1 MAEAKRVIVLK
12 NGVALKAGNGKAR
25 KFESKGKARN
35 FVLNLMVVAT
45 KQHLTWA
52 NFEFIEV

>member
-1 MAEAKRVIVLK
+1 MPSKKVIVLK
-12 NGVALKAGNGKAR
+12 NGRALMAGNGKAR
-25 KFESKGKARN
+25 IFASKGKARN

-52 NFEFIEV
+52 NFEMIEV